1 MSTPRVSVVMPAYQL
16 GDTIYENLISARR
29 VLGPDVEIIV
39 VDDGS
44 SDATY
49 SEMQRANV
57 DDSALS
63 IDRNT
68 TNRGKGE
75 ALRRGFRRA
84 SGDVIVFLD
93 GDLDLPVEQ
102 VPALVDRLASG
113 TEDVLVGSKSAAM
126 LAGHYPTK
134 RRMLSR
140 VFSLV
145 SKLLFRLPVSETQ
158 TGLKLMRRHVLEAV
172 FDDVRIVRYAFDLEL
187 LVRAKRAGFT
197 LAEVPVALR
206 LDASSAPL
214 HLGTLW
220 EMGRDTLR
228 IFVWSVRGK

>member
-16 GDTIYENLISARR
+16 GATIYDNLISARR
-29 VLGPDVEIIV
+29 VLGRDVEIIV

-44 SDATY
+44 SDTTF
-49 SEMQRANV
+49 SEMERAKREDV
-57 DDSALS
+57 ALE
-63 IDRNT
+63 IARNE

-75 ALRRGFRRA
+75 ALRRGFGL
-84 SGDVIVFLD
+84 SHGEVIVFLD

-102 VPALVDRLASG
+102 VPGLVERLAAGSD
-113 TEDVLVGSKSAAM
+113 DVLVGSKSAAM

-145 SKLLFRLPVSETQ
+145 SKVLFRLPVSETQ
-158 TGLKLMRRHVLEAV
+158 TGLKVMRRPVLEEV

-197 LAEVPVALR
+197 LAEVPVDLR